1 MSIKGYKVF
10 NPDWTCRGFQYEVG
24 KEFEHIGEIEVCQE
38 GFHFCRDLADC
49 FSYYAFDSNNKVAEI
64 EATGLVKTKG
74 NKSVTNKIKIIR
86 ELSWFEVLEN
96 CNIGNGNTGLYNTG
110 NRNTGRFNTED
121 RNTGNYNTGCCNTGN
136 YNTGCGNT
144 NCNNIGHCNAGNYN
158 TGNYN
163 TGNCNRGDYNTGDWN
178 IASNS
183 SGFFNTITQKVTS
196 FNKKTNLTR
205 DEYKELRGLQVL
217 NSNYENNWWVY
228 SEEMTDTE
236 KEEHPEHQAIG
247 GYLKTIPFTDA
258 CRLMWANL
266 NDEEKQAVYELP
278 NFDKDIFEQITGI
291 YIENLKSKKG
301 NSKMRKI
308 FGIVAKMF
316 KIKCHHCGDVVE
328 WQEYNTVLHR
338 HIYKC
343 RNCGKEWIW

>member
-10 NPDWTCRGFQYEVG
+10 NPNWTCRGFQYEVG
-24 KEFEHIGEIEVCQE
+24 KEFEHIGKIELCQD
-38 GFHFCRDLADC
+38 GFHFCRKLADC
-49 FSYYAFDSNNKVAEI
+49 FNYYAFDPDNKVAEI
-64 EATGLVKTKG
+64 EATGLVKTKN

-96 CNIGNGNTGLYNTG
+96 CNVGIGNTGFGNAGHHNTGNHNAGHHNIGHHNTGYDNAGDRNTGHRNTGYGNAGHYNTGHHNTG
-110 NRNTGRFNTED
+110 NR
-121 RNTGNYNTGCCNTGN
+121 
-136 YNTGCGNT
+136 
-144 NCNNIGHCNAGNYN
+144 
-158 TGNYN
+158 
-163 TGNCNRGDYNTGDWN
+163 NRGDYNTGDWN
-178 IASNS
+178 KSSYSN
-183 SGFFNTITQKVTS
+183 GFFNTITQKVTS
-196 FNKKTNLTR
+196 FNKQTNLTR
-205 DEYKELRGLQVL
+205 DEYEKLKGFQVL
-217 NSNYENNWWVY
+217 NLSYINNWWVC

-236 KEEHPEHQAIG
+236 KEEHPEYQATG

-258 CRLMWANL
+258 CRLMWAHL
-266 NDEEKQAVYELP
+266 TDEEKQAVYELP

-291 YIENLKSKKG
+291 YIENPKSKKR

-316 KIKCHHCGDVVE
+316 KIRCHHCGDIVE